1 MGRAMVN
8 LQDILAAR
16 ERIRGAIR
24 PTPCPA
30 SDYFTERTGCASVW
44 FKMENLQ
51 RTGAFKERGAL
62 NKLLTLSPDEKT
74 RGVIAASAG
83 NHAQGLAYH
92 ARKLGVKATIVM
104 PERTPLIKV
113 TRTRDEYGARVVLKG
128 TNFDEAYAEAVRLQA
143 EQNLVF
149 VHPFNDPH
157 VIAGQGTIG
166 LELMEQTPFVDMVVV
181 PIGGGGLIS
190 GIACALKET
199 NPRIQVVG
207 VQTAALASMKA
218 SLEAGGVVELPP
230 GATIADGIAVRRPGE
245 LTYTMVRK
253 YVDEVVTV
261 DEEEIANAIL
271 VMLEQEKSV
280 VEGAGAVGV
289 AALINNHIPKANDKK
304 VVILLGGG
312 NIDMNVISR
321 IIERGLVKAGRLV
334 RLEVSMPDRPGML
347 ARLTAQIAE
356 QRANVVE
363 IHHNRAFTRQAALGE
378 VMVEVTLETT
388 GRPHIQE
395 LMDALSRQGW
405 QVSEEA

>member
-1 MGRAMVN
+1 MVT

-24 PTPCPA
+24 PSPCPA
-30 SDYFTERTGCASVW
+30 SDYFTERTRCSAVA

-62 NKLLTLSPDEKT
+62 NKLLTLTAEERA
-74 RGVIAASAG
+74 RGVVAASAG

-92 ARKLGVKATIVM
+92 ARRLGVKATIVM

-113 TRTRDEYGARVVLKG
+113 SRTRDEYEARVVLKG
-128 TNFDEAYAEAVRLQA
+128 ANFDEAYAEALRIQA
-143 EQNLVF
+143 QENLVF

-166 LELMEQTPFVDMVVV
+166 LELLEQVPFVDMVLV

-190 GIACALKET
+190 GVACALKET

-207 VQTAALASMKA
+207 VQAASIASMKS
-218 SLEAGGVVELPP
+218 SLEAGQVTELAP
-230 GATIADGIAVRRPGE
+230 GATIAEGIAVRKPGD
-245 LTYTMVRK
+245 LTFPMVRK

-271 VMLEQEKSV
+271 LLLEQEKSV
-280 VEGAGAVGV
+280 VEGAGAVGL
-289 AALINNHIPKANDKK
+289 AALVNGHVPRAVGRNA
-304 VVILLGGG
+304 VVLLCGG

-347 ARLTAQIAE
+347 ARLTAQVAE

-363 IHHNRAFTRQAALGE
+363 IHHNRAFSKTGLGE
-378 VMVEVTLETT
+378 AMVGLTLETT
-388 GRPHIQE
+388 GRAHIQE
-395 LMDALSRQGW
+395 LLGALARQGW
-405 QVSEEA
+405 QATEET

>member
-1 MGRAMVN
+1 MVN

-30 SDYFTERTGCASVW
+30 SDYFTERTGCAAVW

-62 NKLLTLSPDEKT
+62 NKLLTLEASEKA

-92 ARKLGVKATIVM
+92 ARRLGVKATIVM

-113 TRTRDEYGARVVLKG
+113 SRTRDDYGAHVILQG
-128 TNFDEAYAEAVRLQA
+128 TNFDEAYAEALRLQK
-143 EQNLVF
+143 EQDLVF

-166 LELMEQTPFVDMVVV
+166 LELLEQTPFADLVVV

-190 GIACALKET
+190 GVACALKET

-207 VQTAALASMKA
+207 VQTTALSSMKA
-218 SLEAGGVVELPP
+218 SLEAGHVVEVAA
-230 GATIADGIAVRRPGE
+230 GTTIADGIAVKRPGE
-245 LTYTMVRK
+245 LTYAMVRK

-271 VMLEQEKSV
+271 VLLEQEKSV

-289 AALINNHIPKANDKK
+289 AALLNGHLPRANGKK
-304 VVILLGGG
+304 VILLLGGG

-334 RLEVSMPDRPGML
+334 RLEVNLPDRPGML
-347 ARLTAQIAE
+347 ALLTTQIAE

-363 IHHNRAFTRQAALGE
+363 IHHNRAFSSKAGLGE
-378 VMVEVTLETT
+378 AMVEVTLETT
-388 GRPHIQE
+388 GRRHIQE
-395 LMDALSRQGW
+395 LIDALSRQGW
-405 QVSEEA
+405 QVAEET